1 MCMKKAMNFRQIV
14 KKYRFFVTVNG
25 VNRNNFF
32 KNKCYR
38 KILIY
43 KLKLYI
49 RIKIWY
55 MQIS

>member
-14 KKYRFFVTVNG
+14 KKCRFFVTVNG
-25 VNRNNFF
+25 VNSNNFF
-32 KNKCYR
+32 RNKCYR

>member
-1 MCMKKAMNFRQIV
+1 MCMKKAINFRQIV
-14 KKYRFFVTVNG
+14 KKYRFFVTGHVVNS
-25 VNRNNFF
+25 NNFL
-32 KNKCYR
+32 KNKFYR
-38 KILIY
+38 KISIY